1 MQNKNYPTTQIKL
14 NYRIKIFDTAIL
26 LLITIKIEYK
36 FLRVKD
42 YPGVEVK
49 FLRSVGT
56 SDRWHTDH
64 GYIGIPATAEAYL
77 FSKTKGQIANY
88 SINI

>member
-1 MQNKNYPTTQIKL
+1 MATEAPQLWADTK
-14 NYRIKIFDTAIL
+14 YRIFFLGDL
-26 LLITIKIEYK
+26 HHKIEYK

-64 GYIGIPATAEAYL
+64 GYIGVPATAEAYL